1 MKSFFSRSP
10 KRPDFLIVGTMKGGT
25 TALYHFITLHPDIE
39 RAKSKE
45 IHYFTLNYHKG
56 DEWYLDHFPSDPN
69 KLTGEAS
76 PTYFD
81 CAETSTIPALIKRMN
96 NKMKIILIVRD
107 PLERAVSHYN
117 HFCKVGKFPEVLSL
131 DVNEFFN
138 IPFSELITRSTTL
151 AFRAEQTIAFSLYY
165 RKYLSYESVFEKDDI
180 FVISNTSLRDSP
192 FDTMKKV
199 YNFLGVDY
207 VQNHRFKEIGYSHG
221 TDLTKLDMPTFT
233 RLAELLYP
241 DYKKFCEKTGLTYS
255 ELDPSLVLN
264 PTSNHLVKLNS
275 EETHEQA

>member
-1 MKSFFSRSP
+1 MKQFFSRSP

-25 TALYHFITLHPDIE
+25 TMLYHFITLHPEIE

-45 IHYFTLNYHKG
+45 IHYFTLNYDKG
-56 DEWYLDHFPSDPN
+56 DEWYFDHFSSNPN

-81 CAETSTIPALIKRMN
+81 CAEIPTIPALIKRMN
-96 NKMKIILIVRD
+96 NEMKIILIARD
-107 PLERAVSHYN
+107 PVERAVSHYN

-151 AFRAEQTIAFSLYY
+151 AFRAEQTISFSLYY
-165 RKYLSYESVFEKDDI
+165 RKYLSYESVFGKDDI
-180 FVISNTSLRDSP
+180 LVISNASLRDSP

-199 YNFLGVDY
+199 YNFLGVNY
-207 VQNHRFKEIGYSHG
+207 VENHRFKEIGYSHG
-221 TDLTKLDMPTFT
+221 TDLTKMDMPTFT
-233 RLAELLYP
+233 RLAELFYP
-241 DYKKFCEKTGLTYS
+241 DYKNFCEKTGLKYS
-255 ELDPSLVLN
+255 ELDPSIVLN
-264 PTSNHLVKLNS
+264 PTSNHSVKLNS